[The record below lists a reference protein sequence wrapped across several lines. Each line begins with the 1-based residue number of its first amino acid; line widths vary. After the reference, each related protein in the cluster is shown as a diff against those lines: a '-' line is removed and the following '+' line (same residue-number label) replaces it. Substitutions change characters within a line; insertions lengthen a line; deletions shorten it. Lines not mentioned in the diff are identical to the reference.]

1 MNRGKITQIHTDEQ
15 YGSIRTERGE
25 DLRFNNQCL
34 WNTRFEDLTVGLE
47 VEFEIQQ
54 TRTESLAFH
63 IRPFV
68 PAPAAA

>member
-1 MNRGKITQIHTDEQ
+1 MNRGKITQIHNEQ
-15 YGSIRTERGE
+15 EYGSIRTESGE

-34 WNTRFEDLTVGLE
+34 WNTRFNELTVGLE

-63 IRPFV
+63 IRPYV
-68 PAPAAA
+68 TTPVTA